1 MTSPAQTSSTTW
13 IFDETTCTTK
23 RFTGKLST
31 EDGTVHRGTSEVV
44 EQFAFVDDWG
54 LRNAEKCSTA
64 TDFEET
70 TNRFAPTTWWL
81 ILTMPPNSIFYR
93 FAGRYAHHLSP
104 ILKAFTMELVA
115 SKITLT
121 AVANQ
126 KEVED
131 ECSPIPQTLFWIFIY
146 IQVTQPVQ

>member
-1 MTSPAQTSSTTW
+1 MHTT
-13 IFDETTCTTK
+13 F
-23 RFTGKLST
+23 
-31 EDGTVHRGTSEVV
+31 
-44 EQFAFVDDWG
+44 
-54 LRNAEKCSTA
+54 
-64 TDFEET
+64 
-70 TNRFAPTTWWL
+70 P
-81 ILTMPPNSIFYR
+81 
-93 FAGRYAHHLSP
+93 P